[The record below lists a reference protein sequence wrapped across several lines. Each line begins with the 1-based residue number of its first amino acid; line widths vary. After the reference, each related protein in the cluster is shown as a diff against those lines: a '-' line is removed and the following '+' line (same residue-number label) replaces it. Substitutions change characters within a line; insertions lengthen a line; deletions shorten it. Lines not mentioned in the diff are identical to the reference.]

1 MSLKLED
8 IKINKEYA
16 KLVPPLSKEEYDQ
29 LKSSIRTNGLY
40 LPIIINE
47 KNIILDGH
55 HRYKICKELDVEAK
69 FKVKK
74 FESKTDEII
83 FVGESNLFRRH
94 LTVFARTELVL
105 KLKEHYEKRSKERQI
120 KGGQKKVPQNSAE
133 AGDTRDF
140 LAEKAHTSHNTV
152 DKVELILDKAPEELK
167 EKVRTGQTSINYAYK
182 TIHRQEKKKNA
193 QPIPTG
199 QFNVILADPPW
210 KYDINTRGSPDDHY
224 DVMENEDISNLNIPS
239 ADNCVLFMWG
249 TAPKLPEALQ
259 VIEDWGFT
267 YKTNMVWVKDK
278 IGTGYYFRGK
288 HELLFVAVKGNPL
301 IPEEADRPESV
312 LIAPR
317 TAHSKKPEEIYAI
330 IERMYPDAKYLELFA
345 RNTRSNWKSWG
356 NEID

>member
-8 IKINKEYA
+8 IKIDKEYA
-16 KLVPPLSKEEYDQ
+16 KLVPPLSNEEYAQ

-40 LPIIINE
+40 LPIVINE
-47 KNIILDGH
+47 NNTILDGH
-55 HRYKICKELDVEAK
+55 HRYKICKELEIQAN
-69 FKVKK
+69 FKIKK

-83 FVGESNLFRRH
+83 FVGESNLFRRQ
-94 LTVFARTELVL
+94 LTVFARIELVL
-105 KLKEHYEKRSKERQI
+105 KLKPHYQKQSKERMLI
-120 KGGQKKVPQNSAE
+120 GKKLDPVQKSAQ
-133 AGDTRDF
+133 GKTRDL
-140 LAEKAHTSHNTV
+140 LAKKADTSHDTI
-152 DKVELILDKAPEELK
+152 DKVELILEKAPEDLK
-167 EKVRTGQTSINYAYK
+167 EKVRIGQTSINYAYK
-182 TIHRQEKKKNA
+182 TVNRQEKKKNA

-224 DVMENEDISNLNIPS
+224 DVMEDEDISKLNIPS

-317 TAHSKKPEEIYAI
+317 TKHSKKPEEIYGV

-356 NEID
+356 NEIA